1 MRMPGLALIGVPSSA
16 GARRT
21 GQEGA
26 PAAFRAAAL
35 LERLIAAGLDVV
47 DSGDMPAVAYR
58 PDPGH
63 PRRQNADLV
72 VEVARQTADAVARAV
87 ASGRVPLV
95 LGGDCTISLGVLAG
109 LLRHFPR
116 LGLLYFDGD
125 VDLNTPETT
134 ESGIFDGMVMA
145 HILGRGVPELA
156 AAGPRT
162 PLLQEED
169 IVLFGYDDE
178 SGFLDPPEREVLD
191 RSRMAKYPLARVR
204 PAAAAAAREALS
216 VVQGRSDAFLLHFDV
231 DVTRCPAADVHHPR
245 GLDLAPAFAALK
257 VFVAAPTCA
266 AIAVTELNAEKDPN
280 GSQAALLVD
289 GLVEALAS
297 RS

>member
-1 MRMPGLALIGVPSSA
+1 MIGVPSSA

-26 PAAFRAAAL
+26 PAAFRTAGL
-35 LERLIAAGLDVV
+35 LERLVAAGVAIV
-47 DSGDMPAVAYR
+47 DSGDLPAISYR
-58 PDPGH
+58 PDPDH
-63 PRRQNADLV
+63 PRQQNASLV
-72 VEVARQTADAVARAV
+72 ARVARQTAARVDETV

-95 LGGDCTISLGVLAG
+95 LGGDCTISLGVVAG

-145 HILGRGVPELA
+145 HLLGRGDPEV
-156 AAGPRT
+156 AGVGSRT

-169 IVLFGYDDE
+169 IVLFAYDDE
-178 SGFLDPPEREVLD
+178 SGFIDPPEREALE

-216 VVQGRSDAFLLHFDV
+216 VVQGRSDAFLVHFDV

-266 AIAVTELNAEKDPN
+266 GVVVTELNAEKDPD
-280 GSQAALLVD
+280 GSQVKLLVD
-289 GLVEALAS
+289 GLEDALAK
-297 RS
+297 R